1 MPDGAAEGKARQVV
15 KAKGSLPTPDDE
27 YRRQLARKVLANE
40 NKAVMRF
47 AKNLVTVCFSAIGV
61 IVVLQQ
67 YTSTHAT
74 HHNVV
79 VLGIAIA
86 LLLVASVVS
95 SLAVQTVRLRVSEN
109 DYGEVSN
116 ELHRAARYRYRLTWA
131 ALALIIVA
139 VVLATSVVL

>member
-1 MPDGAAEGKARQVV
+1 MSDGEAERQVPPV
-15 KAKGSLPTPDDE
+15 VVAEGSLPTPDDE
-27 YRRQLARKVLANE
+27 HRRQLASEVLANE

-61 IVVLQQ
+61 IVALQQ
-67 YTSTHAT
+67 YTSAHTT
-74 HHNVV
+74 HHNIV

-95 SLAVQTVRLRVSEN
+95 SLAIQAVRLRVSEN
-109 DYGEVSN
+109 DYGEVSR
-116 ELHRAARYRYRLTWA
+116 ELHRAARYRYRLTWV

-139 VVLATSVVL
+139 VVLATSVIL